1 MSQKCHSIL
10 LDKRGKPTA
19 EVASLA
25 YEFKHGHS
33 IPEHSHPEDQ
43 LVFAS
48 SGVMTVHTR
57 QGVWVVPSLR
67 AVWIPAG
74 TPHSITMSG
83 AVSMRT
89 LYFVPDLVCD
99 LPAKCFVMNVSPL
112 LRELLV
118 HACAFPTLKKRLPP
132 HRRIIDMIVDQLAAA
147 SSIPLQLPQPSDR
160 RAMRIAKAM
169 LENPAQSTTLETF
182 CNSCGASK
190 RTVQRLFV
198 AETRMTFAKWRQ
210 QLRLLH
216 ALRLLASGE
225 QVMVAAMDAGYDST
239 SAFIAMFKKQL
250 GTTPSRY
257 FTIERAA
264 GQLENKSRS
273 RSAVFPSHG

>member
-10 LDKRGKPTA
+10 LDKRGKRTA

-48 SGVMTVHTR
+48 SGVMTVHTL
-57 QGVWVVPSLR
+57 QGVWVVPPLR

-74 TPHSITMSG
+74 MAHSINMSG

-89 LYFVPDLVCD
+89 LYLVSKLVCG

-112 LRELLV
+112 LKELLV
-118 HACAFPTLKKRLPP
+118 HACGFPKLKRRLPK
-132 HRRIIDMIVDQLAAA
+132 HKRIIDMIVDQLAAA

-160 RAMRIAKAM
+160 RALRIAKAM
-169 LENPAQSTTLETF
+169 LENPGQSTTLEQY

-198 AETRMTFAKWRQ
+198 AETKMTFGKWRQ

-216 ALRLLASGE
+216 ALQLLASGE
-225 QVMVAAMDAGYDST
+225 QVIGAAMDAGYSSS

-257 FTIERAA
+257 FT
-264 GQLENKSRS
+264 N
-273 RSAVFPSHG
+273 